1 METSDIES
9 NSSYTGR
16 GWKIRFKNLPKVG
29 DITHHASAI
38 TTQRGHVRLVPAKE
52 LVIES
57 RSTSL
62 AARASNLI
70 RQAKLVIDGYALFMS
85 SEPAI
90 FPNSSSNYK
99 PQELIHFLQT
109 NSVAANG
116 FEKAA
121 RLAAS
126 VSKDKKSAYA
136 MAKIALSLEVYSTPI
151 VDLDPHY
158 QPMSLPRSLFA
169 SDHVRWAY
177 CIILAYATIEELG
190 LEIRA
195 SNENPSRIKGKWNPK
210 VHDNLK
216 ERLTKAG
223 INLRDLVLWNR
234 RRSNSRIDRAKS
246 PPIIKKAGWARRN
259 IRDAL
264 VDVIEAIDTVG
275 WLRSKVASHR
285 LQNVDAL
292 TAYDVANAQF
302 LARRLLLEKLGFWK

>member
-1 METSDIES
+1 M
-9 NSSYTGR
+9 R
-16 GWKIRFKNLPKVG
+16 LLAG
-29 DITHHASAI
+29 D
-38 TTQRGHVRLVPAKE
+38 
-52 LVIES
+52 
-57 RSTSL
+57 
-62 AARASNLI
+62 N
-70 RQAKLVIDGYALFMS
+70 MS
-85 SEPAI
+85 
-90 FPNSSSNYK
+90 FPNTMKPSSN
-99 PQELIHFLQT
+99 IW
-109 NSVAANG
+109 S
-116 FEKAA
+116 
-121 RLAAS
+121 S
-126 VSKDKKSAYA
+126 
-136 MAKIALSLEVYSTPI
+136 
-151 VDLDPHY
+151 DLDY
-158 QPMSLPRSLFA
+158 MDTSKN
-169 SDHVRWAY
+169 WAQSMTDY
-177 CIILAYATIEELG
+177 
-190 LEIRA
+190 
-195 SNENPSRIKGKWNPK
+195 NKGKWNPK